1 MLMRSSRTFV
11 WSATAFGLVVLFW
24 FFVAIGYDFY
34 RGTLAMSQQVATNV
48 AALTGQDISRN
59 VELYDLS
66 IQSVVEGAS
75 DPDILYQEPG
85 LRQKILF
92 DKAATAPGLGAIVAI
107 DKKGDIFLD
116 SWSVQ
121 PREGNFADRDYFIA
135 HRDADHDLGLYVSRP
150 FEARLQGRTP
160 SVSLSRRINNP
171 DGSFGGLVSG
181 TIRLAYF
188 ERLFDKVSLDFADT
202 ITLLREDGTLMVHNG
217 AVVAD
222 VGADWRSAPVFK
234 HLAGLTHGSFI
245 SDASKDGVNR
255 LFAFQR
261 IDNVPLILVVGLSTQ
276 HILAPWWSKMLVFA
290 GIFAVMALGV
300 VALVWLLEKE
310 LLRRAA
316 AEEAAEELAR
326 TDGLTKLAN
335 RRWFDEELERTW
347 AVAIRR
353 GQPISLLMIDVDY
366 FKHFNDSHGHQ
377 EGDHVL
383 EAVAKVIQASVRRPD
398 DTAARYGGEE
408 FVALLPD
415 TDEAGANQIAMTICD
430 GVRRLQIK
438 HDLSEHRSVTVSI
451 GAATVLPQSGTD
463 PSALIHDAD
472 IALYLAKDAGR
483 NTIRF
488 HNIVCADFGA
498 QMSRAS

>member
-1 MLMRSSRTFV
+1 
-11 WSATAFGLVVLFW
+11 
-24 FFVAIGYDFY
+24 
-34 RGTLAMSQQVATNV
+34 
-48 AALTGQDISRN
+48 
-59 VELYDLS
+59 
-66 IQSVVEGAS
+66 
-75 DPDILYQEPG
+75 
-85 LRQKILF
+85 
-92 DKAATAPGLGAIVAI
+92 
-107 DKKGDIFLD
+107 
-116 SWSVQ
+116 
-121 PREGNFADRDYFIA
+121 
-135 HRDADHDLGLYVSRP
+135 
-150 FEARLQGRTP
+150 
-160 SVSLSRRINNP
+160 
-171 DGSFGGLVSG
+171 
-181 TIRLAYF
+181 
-188 ERLFDKVSLDFADT
+188 
-202 ITLLREDGTLMVHNG
+202 
-217 AVVAD
+217 
-222 VGADWRSAPVFK
+222 
-234 HLAGLTHGSFI
+234 
-245 SDASKDGVNR
+245 
-255 LFAFQR
+255 
-261 IDNVPLILVVGLSTQ
+261 
-276 HILAPWWSKMLVFA
+276 MLVFA